1 VNSHS
6 ITIKLPAW
14 IASLTDNIE
23 PLNPLEPRMD
33 FVIGLAER
41 NVTEGSGGPFAAAI
55 FEQDTGRLV
64 SVGVNTVIA
73 SNCSLAHAETVALAI
88 AQQLLD
94 THDLNDE
101 GLPRYELVSSCEPCA
116 MCLGAISWSGIRRMV
131 CAARD
136 EDARAIGFD
145 EGPKIS
151 QWQAELEQRGIE
163 VITDIR
169 RDYAKFVMEQ
179 YLQLNGEIYNPRRG

>member
-1 VNSHS
+1 MNSHS

-14 IASLTDNIE
+14 VASLTDNIE
-23 PLNPLEPRMD
+23 SLDSLEARME
-33 FVIGLAER
+33 FVIGLAKR

-64 SVGVNTVIA
+64 SFGVNTVIA
-73 SNCSLAHAETVALAI
+73 NSCSLAHAETVALAI
-88 AQQLLD
+88 AQQLLN
-94 THDLNDE
+94 THDLSRE

-116 MCLGAISWSGIRRMV
+116 MCLGAISWSGIQRMV

-145 EGPKIS
+145 EGPKTC

-163 VITDIR
+163 VITDIQ
-169 RDYAKFVMEQ
+169 RDQAKFVMEQ
-179 YLQLNGEIYNPRRG
+179 YQQLNGDIYNPRRG